1 MKKKHEIDSSPF
13 PSLNN
18 YVDSISQ
25 MGILE
30 ALDGLTNGL
39 HESVSLNGESNLNG
53 SKRGSEYGD
62 GSDGPDQKRPK

>member
-1 MKKKHEIDSSPF
+1 
-13 PSLNN
+13 
-18 YVDSISQ
+18 